1 MILLLMCLCAW
12 GQVLKHVCLGAG
24 LEILAFLSP
33 PQKPDISRPDPTF
46 IFYSNEK
53 ISRSEAI
60 GWIGFVGIKIQIHF
74 LQYQIDE

>member
-60 GWIGFVGIKIQIHF
+60 GWIGFVG
-74 LQYQIDE
+74 